1 MKCFTTRN
9 VFLVMGYIVVCF
21 PAMLWD
27 FLHYRKSKECW
38 FKGKSS
44 LFMLLLNCQKKEKSD
59 SKIKTDAS
67 QVMKMCLC
75 KRQMVKQE
83 KQLHI
88 MFGPL
93 KLVWK
98 CFEDKQLLESMW
110 KLWQKIPVQSVK
122 ILKDLART
130 AYIECNEVA
139 NRILKWCKQSNV
151 WLTVTHIPRKLNS
164 EADECLE
171 SSMVELNGSWTQSS
185 FRY

>member
-1 MKCFTTRN
+1 MKTVCWASKRMKRLTTRN

-27 FLHYRKSKECW
+27 SLHYRKSKECW

-93 KLVWK
+93 TW
-98 CFEDKQLLESMW
+98 LL
-110 KLWQKIPVQSVK
+110 PVPSHNTTLRKVLSFLCSSLRYPQSFHPVEYNGVFDPTSLYVK
-122 ILKDLART
+122 YLR
-130 AYIECNEVA
+130 N
-139 NRILKWCKQSNV
+139 
-151 WLTVTHIPRKLNS
+151 
-164 EADECLE
+164 
-171 SSMVELNGSWTQSS
+171 
-185 FRY
+185 